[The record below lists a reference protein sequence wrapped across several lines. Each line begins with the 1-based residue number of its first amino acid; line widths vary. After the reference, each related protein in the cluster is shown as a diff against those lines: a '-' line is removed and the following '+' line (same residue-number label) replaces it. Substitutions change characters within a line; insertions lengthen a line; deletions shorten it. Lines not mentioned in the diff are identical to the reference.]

1 MKVPNTKIPK
11 RGLFIEQTFS
21 VKKCLKNVI
30 IHSLEEQIRST
41 TQQKT
46 KLQKL

>member
-11 RGLFIEQTFS
+11 RGLLFIEQTSSAKKSLKS
-21 VKKCLKNVI
+21 VA

-41 TQQKT
+41 AQQT
-46 KLQKL
+46 T